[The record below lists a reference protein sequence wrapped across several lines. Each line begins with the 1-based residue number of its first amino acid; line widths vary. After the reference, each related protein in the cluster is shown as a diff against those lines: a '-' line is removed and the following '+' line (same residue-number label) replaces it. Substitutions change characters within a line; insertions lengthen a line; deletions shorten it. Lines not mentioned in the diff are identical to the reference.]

1 MNKNFIKHR
10 NVSIALDRIFSY
22 EEKNYNIP
30 DESPD
35 FLIIFRTEDNK
46 ELGMFWFD
54 SVEERELFIKD
65 NLLSIKKCKHEWMPY
80 KWLSINKYDEVRTDD
95 KVAG

>member
-1 MNKNFIKHR
+1 
-10 NVSIALDRIFSY
+10 
-22 EEKNYNIP
+22 
-30 DESPD
+30 
-35 FLIIFRTEDNK
+35 
-46 ELGMFWFD
+46 MFWFD

-95 KVAG
+95 KVTGRLLIKVICKHCLIKKDV